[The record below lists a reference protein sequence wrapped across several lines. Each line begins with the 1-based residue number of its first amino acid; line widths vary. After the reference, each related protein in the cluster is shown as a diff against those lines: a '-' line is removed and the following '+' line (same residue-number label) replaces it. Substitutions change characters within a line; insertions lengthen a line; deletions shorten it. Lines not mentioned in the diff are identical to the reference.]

1 MLTIQSKMACEE
13 TLLLL
18 YLLMLQNRWFRS
30 FVLSRTD
37 PEGLMIPLLR
47 LIYEA
52 VDSSAANYSQLYIML
67 IIVLLLSQDEVYCE
81 SIQKVV
87 THLGSNHCRS

>member
-1 MLTIQSKMACEE
+1 MAGEE
-13 TLLLL
+13 TSLLL
-18 YLLMLQNRWFRS
+18 YLIMLQNRWFRS

-37 PEGLMIPLLR
+37 PEGLMIPLLK

-52 VDSSAANYSQLYIML
+52 VDNNSANYSHLYIML

-87 THLGSNHCRS
+87 Q